1 MAETP
6 EIHRSFVVF
15 RLGHEHYGLPIAS
28 VGSIIRYEPAT
39 SVPRAPE
46 AVLGV
51 INIRGRV
58 IPVLDLGRRF
68 GQDAFEPGPQSR
80 IIVAESRNGS
90 LGIVVDSAS
99 EVVSFAESQINP
111 VPEGILG
118 ADTARAFTGVV
129 ERDGSLVVLLD
140 LDEAMPRSEYVSAN
154 IAGEVE
160 EEESD
165 A

>member
-1 MAETP
+1 MTDVAES
-6 EIHRSFVVF
+6 HRSFVVF

-39 SVPRAPE
+39 SVPRAPQ

-68 GQDAFEPGPQSR
+68 GQDPFEPGPASR

-99 EVVSFAESQINP
+99 EVASFAESDIKP
-111 VPEGILG
+111 VPEGILS
-118 ADTARAFTGVV
+118 AETVRAFTGVV
-129 ERDGSLVVLLD
+129 EREGSLVVLLD
-140 LDEAMPRSEYVSAN
+140 LDEAMPRSEYLSASV
-154 IAGEVE
+154 IEGVE
-160 EEESD
+160 EEESH